1 MVKNISS
8 IQSHIRMIMFGNR
21 LYSFVVKSGNKNSMI
36 LMYKICYLIS
46 IKRDLYLI
54 LYIVLREIVH
64 HNQYIHLLKSII
76 IEEIH
81 HFNNIVN
88 HNSKI
93 IINSKIF
100 HSNRFIFNTKHLNS
114 NINPKT
120 IYNSI
125 HT

>member
-100 HSNRFIFNTKHLNS
+100 RSNRFIFNTKHLNS